1 MWNQLT
7 ISSIGVQCFEH
18 LYSLDEAFCAGT
30 IFRELNNPFTGVCCD
45 E

>member
-7 ISSIGVQCFEH
+7 ISSIGVQCFEQ
-18 LYSLDEAFCAGT
+18 LYPLDEAFCVGT
-30 IFRELNNPFTGVCCD
+30 IFQQLNKPFTGVCGD